1 MPKKETK
8 TKDEDEINIQELL
21 GEKKKT
27 KRELSEEQKNVLR
40 ERLVKMREAA
50 KLKREAKK
58 AELIKDSNV
67 SNDVFEKQYKDKFE
81 MLDEKLT
88 SISTDVSDLK
98 KAKAEK
104 ARLKAEAKAKADE
117 EAKTIKPEPQ
127 VQPTPQVQSQPQVQ
141 QPTPVVNVPEVKLSF
156 RQRFKGSLY

>member
-8 TKDEDEINIQELL
+8 IKDEDEINIEEIL

-27 KRELSEEQKNVLR
+27 KRELSEDQKNILR
-40 ERLVKMREAA
+40 ERLVKMREVA
-50 KLKREAKK
+50 KAKREAKK
-58 AELIKDSNV
+58 AELIKDSNI

-104 ARLKAEAKAKADE
+104 ARLKAEAKALAEEEKA
-117 EAKTIKPEPQ
+117 KIKVAEP
-127 VQPTPQVQSQPQVQ
+127 PKIETPQPQVQ
-141 QPTPVVNVPEVKLSF
+141 VQQQAPVVNVPEVKLSF

>member
-1 MPKKETK
+1 MPKKETI
-8 TKDEDEINIQELL
+8 TKDEDEINIEEIL

-27 KRELSEEQKNVLR
+27 KRELSEDQKNVLR
-40 ERLVKMREAA
+40 ERLVKMREVA
-50 KLKREAKK
+50 KAKREAKK

-104 ARLKAEAKAKADE
+104 ARLKAEAKAKAEE
-117 EAKTIKPEPQ
+117 EAKNKVAEPPK
-127 VQPTPQVQSQPQVQ
+127 VETPQVQSQPQVQ
-141 QPTPVVNVPEVKLSF
+141 QPTPVVPEIKLSF